1 MVNATEM
8 MSAFPNKRMSDFV
21 SSQNTEDFILEC
33 LKNGN
38 SRFLGVENRDGLI
51 VSTQRSGTWMHRVL
65 AIKFAAWL
73 SPRFEL
79 WVYLTI
85 DQLLFG
91 FAIEIEDSIS
101 ESVLLEKR
109 KRDLMSKLGKE
120 NSDFNEILDINHQLQ
135 NSKNRRRLATISKFK
150 EKTTDFFSRVE
161 AKD

>member
-1 MVNATEM
+1 
-8 MSAFPNKRMSDFV
+8 
-21 SSQNTEDFILEC
+21 
-33 LKNGN
+33 
-38 SRFLGVENRDGLI
+38 
-51 VSTQRSGTWMHRVL
+51 MHRVL